1 MWPHIYI
8 SGQSED
14 QSYIKIHIE
23 DQPYIKI
30 NRIPLLTPKQQDIL
44 MSPVPFSPLL
54 LSL

>member
-14 QSYIKIHIE
+14 QPYIKIHIE

-30 NRIPLLTPKQQDIL
+30 TTASTAR
-44 MSPVPFSPLL
+44 S
-54 LSL
+54 